1 MGYDY
6 QTDTELE
13 TSTNRVMQL
22 GIVLM
27 LLMALVF
34 PFYRWFE
41 PATRADARAEQLN
54 SLVTQ
59 GESIFALNCSAC
71 HGANGE
77 GGVGPALNSR
87 QFMQSATTEQMM
99 GLVAVG
105 VPGTQM
111 SAYSQDFGG
120 PLTDEQI
127 KAVATFVRSWE
138 PDAPDNPDWR
148 NPSG

>member
-22 GIVLM
+22 GIALM

-34 PFYRWFE
+34 PLYRWFE

-54 SLVTQ
+54 SLVAQ

>member
-13 TSTNRVMQL
+13 ASTNRVMQW

-41 PATRADARAEQLN
+41 PSSRDVARQEQLS
-54 SLVTQ
+54 SLVAQ
-59 GESIFALNCSAC
+59 GESIWALNCSPC

-77 GGVGPALNSR
+77 GGVGPALNSQ
-87 QFMQSATTEQMM
+87 QFMRSTTTEQMM

-111 SAYSQDFGG
+111 SSYSQDFGG
-120 PLTDEQI
+120 PLTNEQI

-148 NPSG
+148 NTEG

>member
-13 TSTNRVMQL
+13 RSTNRVMQL
-22 GIVLM
+22 GVVLM

-54 SLVTQ
+54 SLVAQ
-59 GESIFALNCSAC
+59 GESIWALNCSSC

-77 GGVGPALNSR
+77 GGVGPALNSQ
-87 QFMQSATTEQMM
+87 QFLQSTTTEQMM

-105 VPGTQM
+105 VPGTAM
-111 SAYSQDFGG
+111 SAFSQDFGG

-148 NPSG
+148 STAG

>member
-13 TSTNRVMQL
+13 ASTNRVMQL

-54 SLVTQ
+54 SLVAQ

-71 HGANGE
+71 HGANGHNTSYASCCLDCYCK
-77 GGVGPALNSR
+77 V
-87 QFMQSATTEQMM
+87 
-99 GLVAVG
+99 
-105 VPGTQM
+105 
-111 SAYSQDFGG
+111 
-120 PLTDEQI
+120 
-127 KAVATFVRSWE
+127 
-138 PDAPDNPDWR
+138 
-148 NPSG
+148 

>member
-13 TSTNRVMQL
+13 ASTNRVMQW
-22 GIVLM
+22 GVALM

-41 PATRADARAEQLN
+41 PANRDVAREQQLN
-54 SLVTQ
+54 SLVDQ
-59 GESIFALNCSAC
+59 GESIWALNCSAC

-77 GGVGPALNSR
+77 GGVGPALNSQ
-87 QFMQSATTEQMM
+87 QFMQSITTEQMM

-120 PLTDEQI
+120 PLTTEQI

-148 NPSG
+148 ATTG